1 MEDTQLQK
9 VALHLEGSI
18 GSTTIETHE
27 IPTPPK
33 ITFDPLEQA
42 FLAQE

>member
-1 MEDTQLQK
+1 MEDTQLQD
-9 VALHLEGSI
+9 VELQLEGTM